1 MRIVLDIMGLILFG
15 IGLAGLFFARGAIAE
30 ATSAILLCAGA
41 IFLVGGCLMHALND
55 IKDRLK

>member
-30 ATSAILLCAGA
+30 ATSAITLSPGS
-41 IFLVGGCLMHALND
+41 IFLVGGCLMHELNH
-55 IKDRLK
+55 IKDRPK